1 MITPE
6 AANEVRRLLIG
17 GELSQRDIALRV
29 GVSRGTVQAIASG
42 RRPDYPT
49 GRLREPRDETVPSGP
64 MRRCPTCGGMVQ
76 MPCLLCRVRRMRA
89 TRGLDRNWAH

>member
-6 AANEVRRLLIG
+6 AVSEVHRLLIRG
-17 GELSQRDIALRV
+17 QLSQRDIALRV

-42 RRPDYPT
+42 RRRDYPARAHGEMNDGT
-49 GRLREPRDETVPSGP
+49 APSGP
-64 MRRCPTCGGMVQ
+64 LRRCPTCGGMVQ

-89 TRGLDRNWAH
+89 ARGLNDD